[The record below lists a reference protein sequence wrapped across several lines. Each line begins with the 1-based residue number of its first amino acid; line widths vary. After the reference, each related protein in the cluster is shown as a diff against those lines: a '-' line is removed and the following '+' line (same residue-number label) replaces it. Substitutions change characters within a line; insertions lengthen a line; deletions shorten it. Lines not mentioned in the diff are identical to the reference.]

1 MLRQGCRIV
10 MVGWAALLSGCSG
23 SSSPPPIF
31 LGHVATLS
39 GADAKAGKSAEQGI
53 RLALEELGAA
63 ASANLQGRP
72 LVVRHVDAAGS
83 LDNMEAQ
90 AARLVSVNKA
100 VGLLGGVTKDEALRL
115 DRSRVPILSAVGFR
129 TSAMSE
135 LLFTTGLAPATQ
147 GQVLAQFLAEEAPAA
162 GALIVD
168 PRREESLVFGE
179 HFRRAWVDAVGKKDA
194 KTELPRWTEVA
205 LPKDAKLAEW
215 AAGILAPKPATIV
228 FAGAA
233 ADFETLRRA
242 WGAAAPRLVFAGD
255 DGSWTD
261 GKAVAGQTVYVATAF
276 ALGKEETKALEFAKK
291 YRAANRAEPDVQAVI
306 AYDNVRLFAEALA
319 KGQSSAPDKLREELL
334 KLQDFPGV
342 TGPLTFTRDQQLR
355 RTIFVARVDGA
366 ARIPMAVKS
375 YNP

>member
-1 MLRQGCRIV
+1 MFRQGR
-10 MVGWAALLSGCSG
+10 LLIACCAVCLAGCGG

-39 GADAKAGKSAEQGI
+39 GPDAQAGKSAEQGI
-53 RLALEELGAA
+53 RLALEDLGAA

-72 LVVRHVDAAGS
+72 LVVRHVDAADS

-115 DRSRVPILSAVGFR
+115 DRSRVPVLSPVGFR
-129 TSAMSE
+129 ASAMSE
-135 LLFTTGLAPATQ
+135 LLFTTGLSPETQ

-179 HFRRAWVDAVGKKDA
+179 HFRRAWADAVGKKDA
-194 KTELPRWTEVA
+194 KTEPSRWTEVT

-215 AAGILAPKPATIV
+215 AAGILATKPATIV
-228 FAGAA
+228 FAGTA
-233 ADFETLRRA
+233 ADFETLRRS
-242 WGAAAPRLVFAGD
+242 WGSAVPRLVFAGG

-261 GKAVAGQTVYVATAF
+261 GKAIAGQTVYMATAF
-276 ALGKEETKALEFAKK
+276 ALGKEETKAFEFAKK
-291 YRAANRAEPDVQAVI
+291 YRATNREEPDVQAVI

-342 TGPLTFTRDQQLR
+342 TGPLSFTRDQHLK
-355 RTIFVARVDGA
+355 RTVFVARIEGA
-366 ARIPMAVKS
+366 VRIPTAVKS

>member
-1 MLRQGCRIV
+1 MFRQGRLLIACC
-10 MVGWAALLSGCSG
+10 AACLAGCGG

-39 GADAKAGKSAEQGI
+39 GPDAQAGKSAEQGI
-53 RLALEELGAA
+53 RLALEDLGAA

-115 DRSRVPILSAVGFR
+115 DRSRVPVLSPVGFR

-135 LLFTTGLAPATQ
+135 LLFTTGLAPTTQ
-147 GQVLAQFLAEEAPAA
+147 GQVLAQFLADEAPEA
-162 GALIVD
+162 GTVIVD
-168 PRREESLVFGE
+168 PRREESLVFAE
-179 HFRRAWVDAVGKKDA
+179 HFRRAWADAMSKRDS
-194 KTELPRWTEVA
+194 KTETPRWTEVT
-205 LPKDAKLAEW
+205 LPKDPKLAEW
-215 AAGILAPKPATIV
+215 GAGVIQSKPPTIV
-228 FAGAA
+228 FTGVA

-255 DGSWTD
+255 DGSWAD
-261 GKAVAGQTVYVATAF
+261 GNAIAGHTVYVATAF
-276 ALGKEETKALEFAKK
+276 AVGKEETKALEFAKK
-291 YRAANRAEPDVQAVI
+291 YRAANREEPDVQAVV

-319 KGQSSAPDKLREELL
+319 KGQSTAPDKLREELL

-342 TGPLTFTRDQQLR
+342 TGPLTFTRDQHLK
-355 RTIFVARVDGA
+355 RTVFIARIEGA
-366 ARIPMAVKS
+366 ARIPTAVKS
-375 YNP
+375 YSP